1 MSGKNSDLQGVLEV
15 LLPEIRETRSIAQ
28 ETSVQLASL
37 NGHVGQMDGQI
48 SQIAKSQLRME
59 EAIFGNG
66 KPGMKAE
73 IDDLRDEVDR
83 LKNIENRRDQEKQ
96 KQRDEFRK
104 FRWGMLAAIFA
115 ALLDILLRVFHNRL
129 PGFGSVGG
137 TSAVP
142 EINKAFA
149 RKLP

>member
-115 ALLDILLRVFHNRL
+115 ALLDILLRVFN
-129 PGFGSVGG
+129 G
-137 TSAVP
+137 
-142 EINKAFA
+142 ID
-149 RKLP
+149 

>member
-104 FRWGMLAAIFA
+104 FRWGFLAAIFA
-115 ALLDILLRVFHNRL
+115 ALLDILLRVFN
-129 PGFGSVGG
+129 G
-137 TSAVP
+137 
-142 EINKAFA
+142 ID
-149 RKLP
+149 

>member
-104 FRWGMLAAIFA
+104 FRWGFLAAIFT
-115 ALLDILLRVFHNRL
+115 ALLDILLRVFN
-129 PGFGSVGG
+129 G
-137 TSAVP
+137 
-142 EINKAFA
+142 ID
-149 RKLP
+149 

>member
-104 FRWGMLAAIFA
+104 FRWGMLAAIFT
-115 ALLDILLRVFHNRL
+115 ALLDILLRVFN
-129 PGFGSVGG
+129 G
-137 TSAVP
+137 
-142 EINKAFA
+142 ID
-149 RKLP
+149 

>member
-1 MSGKNSDLQGVLEV
+1 
-15 LLPEIRETRSIAQ
+15 
-28 ETSVQLASL
+28 
-37 NGHVGQMDGQI
+37 VGQMDGQI

-115 ALLDILLRVFHNRL
+115 ALLDILLRVFN
-129 PGFGSVGG
+129 G
-137 TSAVP
+137 
-142 EINKAFA
+142 ID
-149 RKLP
+149 

>member
-73 IDDLRDEVDR
+73 IADLRDEVDR

-104 FRWGMLAAIFA
+104 FRWGFLAAIFT
-115 ALLDILLRVFHNRL
+115 ALLDILLRVFN
-129 PGFGSVGG
+129 G
-137 TSAVP
+137 
-142 EINKAFA
+142 ID
-149 RKLP
+149 

>member
-37 NGHVGQMDGQI
+37 NGRVGQMDGQI

-104 FRWGMLAAIFA
+104 FRWGFLAAIFT
-115 ALLDILLRVFHNRL
+115 ALLDILLRVFN
-129 PGFGSVGG
+129 G
-137 TSAVP
+137 
-142 EINKAFA
+142 ID
-149 RKLP
+149 